1 MPQFTVDLE
10 VLREALLNRSLSQV
24 GESLLRTSVTSP
36 FRVTNFVLAPSASL
50 AVRVLNRPEDR
61 DDDAVFGQN
70 DVAHIP
76 FALQSAWVK
85 YKVRAQAAAKIA
97 FADHGGGDSG
107 EIALSDYRLHSATD
121 SAWSAVT
128 DDLRSPRTVLELDDV
143 RKLKP
148 GEALAMEVG
157 GALTA
162 SVEFSWSDVLAAKL
176 PEILDGLSPVTVK
189 LRSGLTTSASVK
201 VTDQFSIVI
210 SRTGEGRFRFAVK
223 KAAAA
228 SNRFDIE
235 VAAGI
240 DVSGAAGV
248 DAVLDAIFADAPD
261 VLDPIRAQVRKR
273 LVAAVR
279 WKASTGFAYEY
290 ARIDEKD
297 SIADYILLDEDLLA
311 HDHAVVLGGD
321 FSKITEALR
330 ADPGARRLVRYLN
343 DSTLIRRSSFGFT
356 LGIGKWAVK
365 TQDSSAF
372 RKTTRMSLDGAFKL
386 ITCSGARKYDEENV
400 PGNDF
405 EWTVDLKAQMN
416 EFLAA
421 PSTRDF
427 EYGLHL
433 LLTLERSAIGM
444 DDLERMVDLAAM
456 WDVCVPQIGD
466 FADAIGRKGSLRV
479 QLLFDHDALEKA
491 VAHAGDAATWAAPLA
506 MAMPFMSTFPERRTF
521 AARRSTYTNVWQ
533 QWLHTGETADIRV
546 NSGLTLFE
554 RHGGAG
560 SFAWCAGPG
569 HPQLRRRLDAFLSGV
584 RQLHAAMTTPQAP
597 SKIGDAYD
605 ALQQFWSQRLY
616 VAAAGRWLLDRAAG
630 NAKAT
635 LQVEFADTTVTV

>member
-10 VLREALLNRSLSQV
+10 VLREALLHRSLSQV

-36 FRVTNFVLAPSASL
+36 FRVTDFVVAPSASL

-85 YKVRAQAAAKIA
+85 YKVRAQAEGRIA
-97 FADHGGGDSG
+97 LADHGGGGSG
-107 EIALSDYRLHSATD
+107 EIALSDYRVHSATD

-128 DDLRSPRTVLELDDV
+128 GDLSSPRTLLELDDV

-162 SVEFSWSDVLAAKL
+162 SVEFPWSDVLAAKL
-176 PEILDGLSPVTVK
+176 PEILDGLSPVTVR
-189 LRSGLTTSASVK
+189 LRSGLTTSAAVR

-210 SRTGEGRFRFAVK
+210 SRTREGRFRFAVK
-223 KAAAA
+223 KAAAT
-228 SNRFDIE
+228 SNKFDIE
-235 VAAGI
+235 VSAGA
-240 DVSGAAGV
+240 DVSGTRGV
-248 DAVLDAIFADAPD
+248 DDVLDAVFADAPD
-261 VLDPIRAQVRKR
+261 VLDPVRAQVRKR
-273 LVAAVR
+273 LVAAAR

-290 ARIDEKD
+290 ARIDEKE
-297 SIADYILLDEDLLA
+297 SVADYILLDDTRLA
-311 HDHAVVLGGD
+311 EDHATVLAGD
-321 FSKITEALR
+321 FTKITDALR
-330 ADPGARRLVRYLN
+330 GDTGARRLVRFLN
-343 DSTLIRRSSFGFT
+343 DSTLVRRSSFGFT
-356 LGIGKWAVK
+356 LGLGKWALK
-365 TQDSSAF
+365 TQDSSTF
-372 RKTTRMSLDGAFKL
+372 RKTTRTSLDGAFKL
-386 ITCSGARKYDEENV
+386 ITCSGARKYDETNV

-421 PSTRDF
+421 PTTLDF

-433 LLTLERSAIGM
+433 LLTLERAAIGM
-444 DDLERMVDLAAM
+444 EDLERMTDLAAM
-456 WDVCVPQIGD
+456 WDVCVPQLGD

-479 QLLFDHDALEKA
+479 QLLFDHDALARA
-491 VAHAGDAATWAAPLA
+491 VAHAGDAASWAAPLA
-506 MAMPFMSTFPERRTF
+506 MAMPFMSAFPERRTF

-533 QWLHTGETADIRV
+533 QWLHTGETAEIRV

-554 RHGGAG
+554 RQGGPG

-584 RQLHAAMTTPQAP
+584 RQLHAAMTNPQAP
-597 SKIGDAYD
+597 SKIGETYD

-616 VAAAGRWLLDRAAG
+616 VAAAGRWLLDRSAG

-635 LQVEFADTTVTV
+635 LQIEFADTSVTV